1 MNSMVWRTFLL
12 ASVASTAVAAE
23 APAPAPASAPDVT
36 PDIVVIAPRLAQDAL
51 ARQKEASVIV
61 NVQSIETIKKYPD
74 FNAAEAL
81 GRIPGLSLSSDTGEG
96 RFVNIRGIDANLNG
110 ATYGGVVLLNTF
122 AAGTAGSG
130 SGRAVEFDTIP
141 TGAID
146 GIVVYKTLSPDR
158 EAEGLGGQIELS
170 PRTARNIT
178 KPFVEIELSGG
189 YEPLHNN
196 AGPFS
201 ASFATGAK
209 FGDFSFVI
217 NGSRKDD
224 KRAIDDNEPSYA
236 NDGAT
241 GTDLVLGRTDFR
253 RYDYSRRRFGYGG
266 ELDYAPSSDHR
277 YFARLDIAGYVERQ
291 LKNHLYANFDG
302 APSPID
308 KNGFVVDGF
317 QPQVD
322 IVNAQE
328 THRNTVAAI
337 GGEDRFGDLKI
348 DYRAAYSRATFVQNY
363 YNEARFYGKDIYFG
377 RYNNIANPEKF
388 SYQLFKDAALTVPF
402 IGTDA
407 TQYGGAT
414 NRAAG
419 LSAFAENDADREYSG
434 NANARYPLSLFG
446 GSG

>member
-1 MNSMVWRTFLL
+1 MRAVRLILVLL
-12 ASVASTAVAAE
+12 ASTATAWVGAAAAAPTAD
-23 APAPAPASAPDVT
+23 APAPDLNAE
-36 PDIVVIAPRLAQDAL
+36 IVVTAPRLAQDAFS
-51 ARQKEASVIV
+51 RQKEASFIV
-61 NVQSIETIKKYPD
+61 NVQSIETIRKYPD

-81 GRIPGLSLSSDTGEG
+81 GRIPSLSLSSDTGEG
-96 RFVNIRGIDANLNG
+96 HFVNIRGIDANLNG
-110 ATYGGVVLLNTF
+110 AIYGGVVLLNTF
-122 AAGTAGSG
+122 AAGTAASG

-178 KPFVEIELSGG
+178 KPFVEIKLSGG

-209 FGDFSFVI
+209 IGDFSFVI
-217 NGSRKDD
+217 NGSRKDE

-241 GTDLVLGRTDFR
+241 GIDLVLGRTDFR

-266 ELDYAPSSDHR
+266 EADYAPNSYHR
-277 YFARLDIAGYVERQ
+277 YFARIDIAAYVERQ
-291 LKNHLYANFDG
+291 LKNHLYINFDG
-302 APSPID
+302 APSAIN

-328 THRNTVAAI
+328 THRNTVAAG

-348 DYRAAYSRATFVQNY
+348 DYRAAYSRAIYVQNY
-363 YNEARFYGKDIYFG
+363 YNEARFYGADIYFG
-377 RYNNIANPEKF
+377 RVNTITNPEKL
-388 SYQLFKDAALTVPF
+388 SYQLFKNAALIP
-402 IGTDA
+402 
-407 TQYGGAT
+407 
-414 NRAAG
+414 R
-419 LSAFAENDADREYSG
+419 LSDQNPCAHDRSPSDMMRHG
-434 NANARYPLSLFG
+434 
-446 GSG
+446 